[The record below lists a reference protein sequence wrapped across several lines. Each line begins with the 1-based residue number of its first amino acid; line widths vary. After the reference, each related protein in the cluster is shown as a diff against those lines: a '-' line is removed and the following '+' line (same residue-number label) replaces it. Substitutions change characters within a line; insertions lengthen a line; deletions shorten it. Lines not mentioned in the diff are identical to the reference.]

1 MGRNAPMLYK
11 QEKKRMAK
19 ITEKQTGEP
28 WEQTTY
34 PPTGVV

>member
-1 MGRNAPMLYK
+1 MPLCFYK
-11 QEKKRMAK
+11 QEKKKRMAK

>member
-1 MGRNAPMLYK
+1 MPLCFYK

>member
-1 MGRNAPMLYK
+1 MGAECPYAFTNRR
-11 QEKKRMAK
+11 KKMAK

>member
-1 MGRNAPMLYK
+1 MLL
-11 QEKKRMAK
+11 QTGEKKMAK